1 MLMIRL
7 ACPWMIEHHHL
18 GRDLERRSHSTSR
31 SRNSMTCKEPMQEE
45 SLVSVMARVG
55 KWRAEADAGGI

>member
-1 MLMIRL
+1 
-7 ACPWMIEHHHL
+7 MIEHHHL

-31 SRNSMTCKEPMQEE
+31 SRNSMTCKETMQEE